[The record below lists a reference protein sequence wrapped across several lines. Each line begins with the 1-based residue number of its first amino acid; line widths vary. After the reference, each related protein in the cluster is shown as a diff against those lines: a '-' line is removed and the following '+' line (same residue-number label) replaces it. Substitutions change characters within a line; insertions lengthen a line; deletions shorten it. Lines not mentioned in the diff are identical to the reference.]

1 MDLVER
7 LKQALGL
14 SKEKPKRGA
23 KKPEPEAKE
32 KKPAAKKPAGP
43 KAAKLLNLDA
53 SDLLPITADELR
65 ESLQDLIR
73 SGGWRFTGRGAI
85 PVGDERTRLINRALL
100 TNGLLT
106 PEQLDEIN
114 QIAIDYERLQKGL
127 AAIEQA
133 AIRAADKAVE
143 ADREARA
150 ELKKQKKAEAEER
163 KRQHAE
169 AVAERRATDIYFLGR
184 GVSARLH
191 QKESDVAKLT
201 TRNLPVL
208 HTAAE
213 LAKAL
218 GVTVSQLR
226 WLAFHTDVATR
237 IHYVHFTVP
246 KRSGG
251 VRRLSAPHRKLA
263 AAQEWVLREVLDKLP
278 VEPPAHGFVSGRSI
292 VSNAAPHAAKA
303 VLVNLDLEGFFPSIT
318 WVRVRSV
325 FQRLGYSGQ
334 VATILAMLCTECPR
348 EPVNYAGQIYWV
360 ATGPRGLP
368 QGACTSPALSNQVAR
383 RLDKRLGGLAR
394 KLNLT
399 YTRYA
404 DDLSFSGDA
413 AFNEKVGY
421 LMARV
426 RHIAE
431 EDGFVVNEKKSRV
444 LRPNAAQTVTGLVVN
459 QKPSVR
465 RAELRRLRAILHR
478 AKKEGLDAQNRAGH
492 PHFREWLRGKIAFVK
507 MVRPDVG
514 AKLLAQLDALE

>member
-7 LKQALGL
+7 LKQVLGL
-14 SKEKPKRGA
+14 TGEKVKPGA
-23 KKPEPEAKE
+23 KKAEPAAKGK
-32 KKPAAKKPAGP
+32 KKPAKRGP
-43 KAAKLLNLDA
+43 KAAKLLHLDA
-53 SDLLPITADELR
+53 SELLPITTEELR
-65 ESLQDLIR
+65 GSLEELIR
-73 SGGWRFTGRGAI
+73 TGGWRFTGRGAI
-85 PVGDERTRLINRALL
+85 PVGDDRTRLINRALL

-114 QIAIDYERLQKGL
+114 QIAVDYERMQKGL

-133 AIRAADKAVE
+133 AQKAGQKAVE

-163 KRQHAE
+163 KKQHAE
-169 AVAERRATDIYFLGR
+169 EVAQRKATDIYFLGR
-184 GVSARLH
+184 GVSARLY

-218 GVTVSQLR
+218 EISVPQLR

-237 IHYVHFTVP
+237 IHYVHFAVP

-251 VRRLSAPHRKLA
+251 VRRLSAPHSKLA
-263 AAQEWVLREVLDKLP
+263 AAQQWVLHEILNKLP
-278 VEPPAHGFVSGRSI
+278 VEPPAHGFISGRSI
-292 VSNAAPHAAKA
+292 VTNAAPHAARA
-303 VLVNLDLEGFFPSIT
+303 VLVNLDLEGFFPSIS

-348 EPVNYAGQIYWV
+348 EPVNYAGQLYWV

-383 RLDKRLGGLAR
+383 RLDKRLGGLAK

-413 AFNEKVGY
+413 EFNEKVGY

-426 RHIAE
+426 RHLAE
-431 EDGFVVNEKKSRV
+431 EEGFTVNEKKSRV
-444 LRPNAAQTVTGLVVN
+444 LRPNARQTVTGLVVN
-459 QKPSVR
+459 KKPSVP

-478 AKKEGLDAQNRAGH
+478 AKKEGLDAQNRTGH
-492 PHFREWLRGKIAFVK
+492 PDFRAWLRGKIAFVN

-514 AKLLAQLDALE
+514 AKLQAQFDALT